1 MKNTKHQLRGI
12 KRIISAAMA
21 AAVTA
26 TALSVPMTAFAEQYD
41 IVDDTDGVFT
51 RAEAELSGNVSKE
64 WNGTIADSYD
74 GGTGTEED
82 PYLIATGEQ
91 LALLASE
98 VNNGNEYKDNYF
110 KLTADILLNDTIDDY
125 STEWTPIGNNSN
137 PFGGYFDGDNHKVIG
152 MYIYDGNTD
161 YMGLF
166 SHTYTVIKNLS
177 LTDGYMKCGGTNIG
191 AICGENSGHIINCTN
206 AVTIEST
213 TVNKNYGGICG
224 YNTGKID
231 TCINK
236 GNLNITGGT
245 SSVNKENIGGIC
257 GESYSRGSVINCSNV
272 GGVLATGYSYNV
284 GGICGKGNP
293 NDCSNDGEVNGYQNV
308 GGICGRGTVT
318 GCYNNGKVGAF
329 QSVGGVCGCNYEGIT
344 NCYNTGEVTGD
355 YWNVGG
361 VCGISDYIPNG
372 NTIKN
377 CYNLG
382 TVNGGSNGHAGGIC
396 GYIKFTTI
404 SNCYNKGTVNGQYYY
419 AAGICGKVEYS
430 GKIINCYN
438 SGAVNSTGYT
448 IGGIAG
454 TLTEGATI
462 NNCYNTGT
470 ISSVCYAGGIWCGSE
485 SDVINVTNCINIGIV
500 KNANGNVYNYPIG
513 DTRGTHYGLFYD
525 SDVFTAAGLTDHFNT
540 DSART
545 TVQLTS
551 AKAIDDLGLDPS
563 IWDKKT
569 NTNTYWFYPDLK
581 AFDDDG
587 AFYISGEKPKPTN
600 LKAIPGDSKVTLTW
614 DAVEGATN
622 YAVFLRKGTTWLKI
636 GSSGTNTTFTSRGL
650 ENGGKYFYM
659 VKAYVNG
666 AWSGESD
673 AAWAI
678 PLCITPQ
685 NVKASAGDGK
695 VTLTWDAVKGA
706 SNYAV
711 FLRKG
716 TAWLKIGSS
725 GAGTTFTSRGL
736 ANGGK
741 YFYMVKAYVNGSW
754 SDESAVVS
762 ATPVCITPQNVKAVG
777 GAGQATITWDA
788 VTGATNYAV
797 MMKKGTSWLTLGST
811 GAKTSYTAKGLAS
824 GGKYYFV
831 VKSFVNGAWSDMSET
846 VAASIS

>member
-91 LALLASE
+91 LALLAYK
-98 VNNGNEYKDNYF
+98 VNHGNAYKDNYF

-125 STEWTPIGNNSN
+125 STEWTPIGKNYN

-152 MYIYDGNTD
+152 MYIYDGSTD
-161 YMGLF
+161 NIGLF
-166 SHTYTVIKNLS
+166 GFINNSYTTIQHREEVTVIKAEVKNVGV
-177 LTDGYMKCGGTNIG
+177 TDGYIKAG
-191 AICGENSGHIINCTN
+191 GEN
-206 AVTIEST
+206 V
-213 TVNKNYGGICG
+213 GGICG
-224 YNTGKID
+224 LSSKGKIINCYSAITID
-231 TCINK
+231 SSTVDCNYGGVCGNNNGILDNCYNK
-236 GNLNITGGT
+236 GTLNITGGT
-245 SSVNKENIGGIC
+245 DSVKKENIGGVC
-257 GESYSRGSVINCSNV
+257 GLSSGPIKNCYNIGSVLATVYNQYV
-272 GGVLATGYSYNV
+272 GGV
-284 GGICGKGNP
+284 CGKGIVRNCH
-293 NDCSNDGEVNGYQNV
+293 NEGTVNGY
-308 GGICGRGTVT
+308 
-318 GCYNNGKVGAF
+318 
-329 QSVGGVCGCNYEGIT
+329 QSVGGVCGSGSVFD
-344 NCYNTGEVTGD
+344 CYNSGKVTGV

-361 VCGISDYIPNG
+361 VCGESGTYYESGYGIPNDVTG
-372 NTIKN
+372 

-382 TVNGGSNGHAGGIC
+382 LVTGGTNGHSGGIC
-396 GYIKFTTI
+396 GYIKSATI
-404 SNCYNKGTVNGQYYY
+404 TNCYNKGKVNGQYYFTG
-419 AAGICGKVEYS
+419 GICGKIEGS
-430 GKIINCYN
+430 SSISRCYN
-438 SGAVNSTGYT
+438 TGAVSSSGYT
-448 IGGIAG
+448 TGGIAG
-454 TLTEGATI
+454 YIEKNSDATI
-462 NNCYNTGT
+462 KNCYNTGT
-470 ISSVCYAGGIWCGSE
+470 VSGVEWSGGIWGW
-485 SDVINVTNCINIGIV
+485 SDSSDSTMANCINIGITSDKFGDHYPV
-500 KNANGNVYNYPIG
+500 GNTTG
-513 DTRGTHYGLFYD
+513 KLSGLYYD
-525 SDVFTAAGLTDHFNT
+525 SDVIKESDTTEIDNSDF
-540 DSART
+540 ART

-622 YAVFLRKGTTWLKI
+622 YAVFLRKGSTWLKI

-831 VKSFVNGAWSDMSET
+831 VKSFVNGAWGDMSET